1 MKIRPLAALFLALG
15 ILSLAGP
22 ILAHH
27 SWGAYDLTKWTTLK
41 GTVHRFNWSNP
52 HISLEVNVKD
62 ARGSLQKWVTGGP
75 SPSRMSRGGWDR
87 DTVKPGD
94 PLTVIGNPAKD
105 GSPMMRLGKV
115 ILANG
120 QELIVYGNR

>member
-1 MKIRPLAALFLALG
+1 MKVRRLAVLLIVLG
-15 ILSLAGP
+15 ALSLSAP
-22 ILAHH
+22 IFAHH
-27 SWGAYDLTKWTTLK
+27 SWGAYDLTKWITLN

-52 HISLEVNVKD
+52 HISIEVNVKD
-62 ARGSLQKWVTGGP
+62 DRGNLQKWMTGGP
-75 SPSRMSRGGWDR
+75 SPSRMNRGGWDR

-94 PLTVIGNPAKD
+94 PITIIGNPAKD